1 MTAPLVY
8 ALVEIK
14 QQKSVEAELFEKMLK
29 RKCDQEGDVPYAINL
44 LMNKSAGIEVA
55 DYLSIEHI
63 KESINNLREVTHGS
77 EDSVRRSVID
87 FNEKH
92 AQSLI

>member
-1 MTAPLVY
+1 
-8 ALVEIK
+8 
-14 QQKSVEAELFEKMLK
+14 MLK
-29 RKCDQEGDVPYAINL
+29 RKCEHEGDVSFAIDL

-63 KESINNLREVTHGS
+63 KESINNLREVTTGS
-77 EDSVRRSVID
+77 EAERRPVID

-92 AQSLI
+92 SQSLI